1 MQTVQKSLGFSD
13 VVVEFG
19 KLIYFTLNGDYP
31 IPQVLFV
38 APYDLSTTFSNL
50 LKNKNE
56 LKKAVLDSWDSAI
69 SKK

>member
-31 IPQVLFV
+31 IPQKYFLWH
-38 APYDLSTTFSNL
+38 PMIYL
-50 LKNKNE
+50 LHF
-56 LKKAVLDSWDSAI
+56 LI
-69 SKK
+69 Y